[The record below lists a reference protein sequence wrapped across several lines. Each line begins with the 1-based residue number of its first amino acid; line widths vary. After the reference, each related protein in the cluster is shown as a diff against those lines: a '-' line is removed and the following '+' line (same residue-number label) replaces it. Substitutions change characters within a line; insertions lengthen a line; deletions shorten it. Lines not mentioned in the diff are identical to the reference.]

1 MTVSVLI
8 CDDSNIARKQ
18 LRKALPAAWQENV
31 TFAENGEEALK
42 ALRASHFDVLFL
54 DLTMPVL
61 DGFDVLERIQ
71 SEGLQIKTFVVSADL
86 QAEARRKVEA
96 NGALDFIKKPAS
108 ADTLLDVLNKHK
120 LL

>member
-18 LRKALPAAWQENV
+18 LRKALPESWKENV
-31 TFAENGEEALK
+31 TFVINGQEALE
-42 ALRASHFDVLFL
+42 ALRAGHFDLLFL

-61 DGFDVLERIQ
+61 DGFETLKAIKE
-71 SEGLQIKTFVVSADL
+71 EGIEIKTFVVSADI
-86 QAEARRKVEA
+86 QAEARKKVDED
-96 NGALDFIKKPAS
+96 GAIDFIRKPAS
-108 ADTLLDVLNKHK
+108 AATLIDVLNKHK

>member
-18 LRKALPAAWQENV
+18 LKKALPDSWQSDV
-31 TFAENGEEALK
+31 TLVTNGEEALDALK
-42 ALRASHFDVLFL
+42 AGSFDVLFL

-61 DGFDVLERIQ
+61 DGFEVLIRMQ
-71 SEGLQIKTFVVSADL
+71 SEGIQVKTFVVSADL
-86 QAEARRKVEA
+86 QAEAKRRVEA
-96 NGALDFIKKPAS
+96 NGALDFITKPAS
-108 ADTLLDVLNKHK
+108 ATTILDVLNKHN

>member
-18 LRKALPAAWQENV
+18 LRKALPEQLKENV
-31 TFAENGEEALK
+31 TFATNGQEALD
-42 ALRASHFDVLFL
+42 ALRGNHFDLLFL

-61 DGFDVLERIQ
+61 DGFEVLSIMKI
-71 SEGLQIKTFVVSADL
+71 EGLQIKTIVVSADL
-86 QAEARRKVEA
+86 QSEAKKKVFDD
-96 NGALDFIKKPAS
+96 GAIDFVRKPAS
-108 ADTLLDVLNKHK
+108 AAVLLEVLTKHE